1 MNKGT
6 TRESDAALPHLTLFP
21 FSRLFLR
28 LLSGGWSLRIFLV
41 SGDFLAILLSF
52 LSANFIFSTLITTSS
67 QIGIHLHL
75 LLLSSAFIILSIH
88 MQEGYKYLCERRPE
102 NVLAFVF
109 KGCLI
114 GFLLTIAI
122 SFVLEKR
129 LGYSRYIIIMWF
141 VFSLTY
147 LMIFRFLVRG
157 LLTKF
162 WSSGLM
168 KQRVLM
174 VGKGESLG
182 WIMSH
187 LKTQRHDR
195 FRYIGIVHNGGED
208 TLPPGYNFPY
218 LGKIE
223 DIYSIIERYHIE
235 RVILARDSMDQLTFV
250 SVFDIIR
257 KAGVELN
264 IISPAFL
271 SVNAEF
277 FLDDFTG
284 MFTLRPTVWPLSKL
298 GNKLLKRSMDLII
311 ACAVL
316 PVLLILTAIIG
327 IMVKIEDGGR
337 IFYRRRVLGSNQKE
351 FDAFK
356 FRSMRVDADEILN
369 NNIEMKTEF
378 EKNFKLRNDTR
389 ITGIGHFVRKSSL
402 DELPQIFN
410 VLRGEMSIVGPR
422 MIVRQELERYGDFAA
437 ERFKVKPGITGY
449 WQVMGRQEVDYEE
462 RIKMDN
468 FYIEYWSIWMDIV
481 IIFQTFWK
489 VLKREGAY

>member
-1 MNKGT
+1 M
-6 TRESDAALPHLTLFP
+6 PHLTLFP

-28 LLSGGWSLRIFLV
+28 LFSGPWSLRIFLAA
-41 SGDFLAILLSF
+41 GDSFAVLLSF
-52 LSANFIFSTLITTSS
+52 LFANIVFSTFITTGS
-67 QIGIHLHL
+67 QVGIHVYL
-75 LLLSSAFIILSIH
+75 LPITCAVTIFCIH
-88 MQEGYKYLCERRPE
+88 MQEGYKYLGERRPE

-109 KGCLI
+109 KACLI

-122 SFVLEKR
+122 SFILEKK
-129 LGYSRYIIIMWF
+129 LGYSRYIIIIWF
-141 VFSLTY
+141 AFSLTW
-147 LMIFRFLVRG
+147 LMIFRFFVRG
-157 LLTKF
+157 LLSKF
-162 WSSGLM
+162 WARGLL

-195 FRYIGIVHNGGED
+195 FQYIGIVHNGGED
-208 TLPPGYNFPY
+208 TLPSGYNLPD

-223 DIYSIIERYHIE
+223 DIYSIIEKYHIE
-235 RVILARDSMDQLTFV
+235 RVILARNSMDQLTFI

-284 MFTLRPTVWPLSKL
+284 MFTLRPRVWPLSKL
-298 GNKLLKRSMDLII
+298 GNKTLKRALDLIL
-311 ACAVL
+311 ACTAL
-316 PVLLILTAIIG
+316 PILLILTAIIG
-327 IMVKIEDGGR
+327 IVVKIEDGGC
-337 IFYRRRVLGSNQKE
+337 IFYRRRVLGSNRKE

-369 NNIEMKTEF
+369 NNIKMKKEF
-378 EKNFKLRNDTR
+378 KTNFKLRNDPR
-389 ITGIGHFVRKSSL
+389 ITRIGHFMRKSSL

-422 MIVRQELERYGDFAA
+422 MIVQEELERYGDFAV

-449 WQVMGRQEVDYEE
+449 WQAMGRQEVDYDE
-462 RIKMDN
+462 RIKMDR